1 MHPLDRQRPA
11 LAGHFRTGKL
21 SGASAFIAALAVGL
35 LAFFMPT
42 KDWLPSAQ
50 TIKLQLDGFG
60 LAAPLIFVVG
70 TALLAAFGAPRLLLY
85 SIAGVAFG
93 AAWGLVWSLLGT
105 LLGAYSTFLTVRALG
120 RGPILRRFPALARYS
135 GRIRK
140 RGFLAVLLV
149 RQLPMNG
156 FYNNLLLGLSPVRHR
171 DFLLGSLLGYL
182 PMGMA
187 AAAIGAGVVQADLAQ
202 LLQYAG
208 MGGAAFVI
216 VGLLLKRLV
225 RTAEGKLEDSRLS
238 APNGLE

>member
-35 LAFFMPT
+35 LAFFMPI

-93 AAWGLVWSLLGT
+93 ATWGLVWSLLGT

-187 AAAIGAGVVQADLAQ
+187 AAAIGAGVVQADLAR